1 MKIYQI
7 LMVLST
13 STLLTILSMCL
24 YQYDNLHYKNPEL
37 QKNNT
42 NAIVK
47 PCICQTI
54 DCVMQGKWIPRFN
67 ISINEV
73 MEVERIHKLYSP
85 KKDFPYEENLRHD
98 EHCGPFYDVNSF
110 ASQCKKNSS
119 KPCCNEQLQKCGGNE
134 TYCNCDACT
143 NYNISLKHASLHNW
157 VEHFCPNENFNTKS
171 TCDFLSNHFS
181 SMLFV
186 GDSLVRQFFGGLLM
200 HLTDDKIHGTLIS
213 TLDQSIFSECKG
225 ELQFLE
231 KEICRTSFAS
241 NWDDI
246 KKNPKYCKYNKQKI
260 KVSFKELYNIFSFQ
274 SEISIFDRLVEET
287 NPMIVAGAGVHE
299 NYNFIR
305 IIKKYIKP
313 LLDITKKNKNVTLIW
328 VAYPPPTDMK
338 PAVYFRT
345 QSLLRTKEFNNDIER
360 FCKENNIKF
369 FDTFKIFKG
378 MHSFDGTHY
387 GTELNFVKFKIFIK
401 YLRMFYEQN

>member
-1 MKIYQI
+1 
-7 LMVLST
+7 
-13 STLLTILSMCL
+13 
-24 YQYDNLHYKNPEL
+24 
-37 QKNNT
+37 
-42 NAIVK
+42 
-47 PCICQTI
+47 
-54 DCVMQGKWIPRFN
+54 MQGKWIPRFN

-246 KKNPKYCKYNKQKI
+246 KKNPN
-260 KVSFKELYNIFSFQ
+260 
-274 SEISIFDRLVEET
+274 EISIFDRLVEET

-387 GTELNFVKFKIFIK
+387 GTELNFVKFK
-401 YLRMFYEQN
+401 